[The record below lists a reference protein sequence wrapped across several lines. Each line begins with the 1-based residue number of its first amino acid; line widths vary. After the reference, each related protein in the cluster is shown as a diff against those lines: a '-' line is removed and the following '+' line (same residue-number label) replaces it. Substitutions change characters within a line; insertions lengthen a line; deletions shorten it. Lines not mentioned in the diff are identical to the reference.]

1 VAIWG
6 ARLRDVILNQIR
18 SAVGFASHLRRYR
31 EIVGILWKYG
41 FADVLRLV
49 ALQRFLGIEDATI
62 TLHEEGLLS
71 KPLPERVRLAL
82 EELGP
87 TFVKFGQIVSSRRD
101 LVTDE
106 YYVELCKLQ
115 TEVAPFPSKEVRSI
129 IANELGKPVSK
140 LFKKF
145 DDKPVGSASVAQVHA
160 AQLPEG
166 ARVAVKIQRPDIEE
180 VIELDLAVL
189 LDLARFVDRHVPE
202 ISAVNPIGVVLE
214 FSSTLRKELDFNN
227 EASNI
232 ERFGAQFANNRWI
245 KVPRVFRELTTS
257 QVLTMEFIS
266 GYEIM
271 DVSALKRAG
280 IDPVA
285 LSEHITEL
293 IYEQVFDHGF
303 FHGDPHPGNMLV
315 LPGGVAGLLDYG
327 MMGSFSP
334 PFRSSI
340 AYLIAGLTEKNHQ
353 EVMDSILE
361 MSEEGFAPNPGRM
374 LSDVEAFSEQHLNQP
389 LRDIKLGDVLNKLL
403 EMLRNN
409 QLRMKGSFYL
419 GVKALTQVEAIGRA
433 LNPDLNFVRL
443 GEPYAMRQIEGK
455 YHPSRIFA
463 LARKLFGESLDFLE
477 DFPHDFRQLY
487 QRIKHGKINIP
498 LQHKID
504 PEGFEPL
511 RKTLDSIANRLTNA
525 ILTASVLICSSI
537 LVLSGLP
544 PTVGGVPIVGLAG
557 LIWGTYMCLR
567 LVLSIWRHGG
577 L

>member
-1 VAIWG
+1 
-6 ARLRDVILNQIR
+6 VILNQIR
-18 SAVGFASHLRRYR
+18 SAVEFASHLPRYR
-31 EIVGILWKYG
+31 EIVSILWKYG

-62 TLHEEGLLS
+62 ALREEGLLS
-71 KPLPERVRLAL
+71 RPLPERVRLAL

-101 LVTDE
+101 FVTDE

-115 TEVAPFPSKEVRSI
+115 AEVPPFPSEEARSI
-129 IANELGKPVSK
+129 IAEELARPLSE

-145 DDKPVGSASVAQVHA
+145 DDKPVGSASIAQVHA
-160 AQLPEG
+160 AQLPDG
-166 ARVAVKIQRPDIEE
+166 RRVAVKVQRPGIEE

-202 ISAVNPIGVVLE
+202 ISGINPVAVVME
-214 FSSTLRKELDFNN
+214 FSSVLRKELDFNS
-227 EASNI
+227 EAFNI
-232 ERFGAQFANNRWI
+232 ERFAAQFANHRWI
-245 KVPRVFRELTTS
+245 KVPTVFRELTKAR
-257 QVLTMEFIS
+257 VLTMEFIS
-266 GYEIM
+266 GYDIM
-271 DVSALKRAG
+271 DSRALQRLGVS
-280 IDPVA
+280 PEE
-285 LSEHITEL
+285 LSEHMTEL
-293 IYEQVFDHGF
+293 IYEQIFEHGF
-303 FHGDPHPGNMLV
+303 FHGDPHPGNML
-315 LPGGVAGLLDYG
+315 LMPGGVIGLLDYG

-340 AYLIAGLTEKNHQ
+340 AYLIAGLVEKDYQ
-353 EVMDSILE
+353 EVMSAILE
-361 MSEEGFAPNPGRM
+361 MSEEGFAANPGRM
-374 LSDVEAFSEQHLNQP
+374 LADVEAFSEQHLNQP
-389 LRDIKLGDVLNKLL
+389 LRKINLGEVLNKLL
-403 EMLRNN
+403 DVLRNN
-409 QLRMKGSFYL
+409 HLRMKGSFYL
-419 GVKALTQVEAIGRA
+419 GVKALAQVEALGRA
-433 LNPDLNFVRL
+433 LNPEINFLRL

-455 YHPSRIFA
+455 YQPSRILA

-487 QRIKHGKINIP
+487 QRVKRGKINIP

-537 LVLSGLP
+537 LVLADVP
-544 PTVGGVPIVGLAG
+544 PKLGGVPILGMAG

-567 LVLSIWRHGG
+567 LVLSIWKHGG

>member
-1 VAIWG
+1 
-6 ARLRDVILNQIR
+6 VILNQIR
-18 SAVGFASHLRRYR
+18 SAVEFASHLPRYR
-31 EIVGILWKYG
+31 EIVSILWKYG

-62 TLHEEGLLS
+62 TLREEGLLS

-115 TEVAPFPSKEVRSI
+115 DDVPPFPSDEVRSI
-129 IANELGKPVSK
+129 IAEELGKPVSK

-145 DDKPVGSASVAQVHA
+145 DDKTVGSASIAQVHA
-160 AQLPEG
+160 AQLPDG
-166 ARVAVKIQRPDIEE
+166 TRLAVKVQRPDAEE
-180 VIELDLAVL
+180 LIDLDLAVL

-202 ISAVNPIGVVLE
+202 ISGVNPIGVVLE

-227 EASNI
+227 EAANI
-232 ERFGAQFANNRWI
+232 ERFGAQFAGNRWI
-245 KVPRVFRELTTS
+245 KVPRVLRELTTPR
-257 QVLTMEFIS
+257 VLTMEFIS

-271 DVSALKRAG
+271 DVAALKRAG
-280 IDPVA
+280 IDPVE
-285 LSEHITEL
+285 LSEQITEL
-293 IYEQVFDHGF
+293 IYQQIFEHGF

-315 LPGGVAGLLDYG
+315 MPGGVTGLLDYG

-334 PFRSSI
+334 AFRSSI
-340 AYLIAGLTEKNHQ
+340 AYLIAGLAEKNYQ
-353 EVMDSILE
+353 DVMGAILE
-361 MSEEGFAPNPGRM
+361 MSEEGFASNPGRM
-374 LSDVEAFSEQHLNQP
+374 LADVEAFSEQHLNQP
-389 LRDIKLGDVLNKLL
+389 LRDIRLGDLLNNLL

-409 QLRMKGSFYL
+409 HLRMKGSFYL

-433 LNPDLNFVRL
+433 LNPDLDFL
-443 GEPYAMRQIEGK
+443 KIGEPYATREIEGK
-455 YHPSRIFA
+455 YQPSRILA

-487 QRIKHGKINIP
+487 QRVKHGKINIP
-498 LQHKID
+498 LEHKID

-525 ILTASVLICSSI
+525 ILAASVLICSSI
-537 LVLSGLP
+537 LVLADLP
-544 PTVGGVPIVGLAG
+544 PKLGGVPIIGVAG
-557 LIWGTYMCLR
+557 LIWGAFMCLR
-567 LVLSIWRHGG
+567 LVLSIWKHGG

>member
-1 VAIWG
+1 M
-6 ARLRDVILNQIR
+6 
-18 SAVGFASHLRRYR
+18 
-31 EIVGILWKYG
+31 
-41 FADVLRLV
+41 LRLV

-71 KPLPERVRLAL
+71 KPVPERVRLAL
-82 EELGP
+82 GELGP

-115 TEVAPFPSKEVRSI
+115 TQVPPFPADEARQLSPKSWEGRFRKSSRGSRTSRWEAHPSRKSMPRGCRMAPKWRSRFSGP
-129 IANELGKPVSK
+129 N
-140 LFKKF
+140 
-145 DDKPVGSASVAQVHA
+145 
-160 AQLPEG
+160 
-166 ARVAVKIQRPDIEE
+166 IEE
-180 VIELDLAVL
+180 VIELDLAML
-189 LDLARFVDRHVPE
+189 LDLARFMERHVPE
-202 ISAVNPIGVVLE
+202 ISGVNPIGVVME

-227 EASNI
+227 EALNI
-232 ERFGAQFANNRWI
+232 ERFGAQFANNPWI
-245 KVPRVFRELTTS
+245 KVPAVFREFTTPR
-257 QVLTMEFIS
+257 VLTMEFFS
-266 GYEIM
+266 GRNIM
-271 DVSALKRAG
+271 DVAASSGG
-280 IDPVA
+280 ISIRRE

-293 IYEQVFDHGF
+293 IYLQIFEYGF

-315 LPGGVAGLLDYG
+315 LPGGVTGLLDYG

-340 AYLIAGLTEKNHQ
+340 AYLIAGLAERDHQ
-353 EVMDSILE
+353 QVMGSILE
-361 MSEEGFAPNPGRM
+361 MSEEGFASNPGKM
-374 LSDVEAFSEQHLNQP
+374 LTDVETFSEAHLNQP
-389 LRDIKLGDVLNKLL
+389 LRDIKLGEVLNKLL

-409 QLRMKGSFYL
+409 HLRMKGSFYL
-419 GVKALTQVEAIGRA
+419 GVKALTQVEAIGRS
-433 LNPDLNFVRL
+433 LNPDLNFVKL

-455 YHPSRIFA
+455 YHPTRIFL
-463 LARKLFGESLDFLE
+463 LARKLFGEGLDFLE

-544 PTVGGVPIVGLAG
+544 PKIWGVPIIGLAG
-557 LIWGTYMCLR
+557 LIWGTFMCLR
-567 LVLSIWRHGG
+567 LVLSIWKHGG

>member
-1 VAIWG
+1 VE
-6 ARLRDVILNQIR
+6 
-18 SAVGFASHLRRYR
+18 FASHLPRYR
-31 EIVGILWKYG
+31 EIVSILWKYG

-62 TLHEEGLLS
+62 TLREEGLLS

-115 TEVAPFPSKEVRSI
+115 DDVPPFPSDEVRSI
-129 IANELGKPVSK
+129 IAEELGKPVSK

-145 DDKPVGSASVAQVHA
+145 DDKTVGSASIAQVHA
-160 AQLPEG
+160 AQLPDG
-166 ARVAVKIQRPDIEE
+166 TRLAVKVQRPDAEE
-180 VIELDLAVL
+180 LIDLDLAVL

-202 ISAVNPIGVVLE
+202 ISGVNPIGVVLE

-227 EASNI
+227 EAANI
-232 ERFGAQFANNRWI
+232 ERFGAQFAGNRWI
-245 KVPRVFRELTTS
+245 KVPRVLRELTTPR
-257 QVLTMEFIS
+257 VLTMEFIS

-271 DVSALKRAG
+271 DVAALKRAG
-280 IDPVA
+280 IDPVE
-285 LSEHITEL
+285 LSEQITEL
-293 IYEQVFDHGF
+293 IYQQIFEHGF

-315 LPGGVAGLLDYG
+315 MPGGVTGLLDYG

-334 PFRSSI
+334 AFRSSI
-340 AYLIAGLTEKNHQ
+340 AYLIAGLAEKNYQ
-353 EVMDSILE
+353 DVMGAILE
-361 MSEEGFAPNPGRM
+361 MSEEGFASNPGRM
-374 LSDVEAFSEQHLNQP
+374 LADVEAFSEQHLNQP
-389 LRDIKLGDVLNKLL
+389 LRDIRLGDLLNNLL

-409 QLRMKGSFYL
+409 HLRMKGSFYL

-433 LNPDLNFVRL
+433 LNPDLDFL
-443 GEPYAMRQIEGK
+443 KIGEPYATREIEGK
-455 YHPSRIFA
+455 YQPSRILA

-487 QRIKHGKINIP
+487 QRVKHGKINIP
-498 LQHKID
+498 LEHKID

-525 ILTASVLICSSI
+525 ILAASVLICSSI
-537 LVLSGLP
+537 LVLADLP
-544 PTVGGVPIVGLAG
+544 PKLGGVPIIGVAG
-557 LIWGTYMCLR
+557 LIWGAFMCLR
-567 LVLSIWRHGG
+567 LVLSIWKHGG

>member
-1 VAIWG
+1 
-6 ARLRDVILNQIR
+6 VILNQIR
-18 SAVGFASHLRRYR
+18 SAVEFASHLPRYR
-31 EIVGILWKYG
+31 EIVSILWKYG

-62 TLHEEGLLS
+62 TLREEGLLS

-115 TEVAPFPSKEVRSI
+115 DDVPPFPSDEVRSI
-129 IANELGKPVSK
+129 IAEELGKPVSK

-145 DDKPVGSASVAQVHA
+145 DDKTVGSASIAQVHA
-160 AQLPEG
+160 AQLPDG
-166 ARVAVKIQRPDIEE
+166 TRLAVKVQRPDAEE
-180 VIELDLAVL
+180 LIDLDLAVL

-202 ISAVNPIGVVLE
+202 ISGVNPIGVVLE

-227 EASNI
+227 EAANI
-232 ERFGAQFANNRWI
+232 ERFGAQFAGNRWI
-245 KVPRVFRELTTS
+245 KVPRVLRELTTPR
-257 QVLTMEFIS
+257 VLTMQFIS

-271 DVSALKRAG
+271 DVAALKRAG
-280 IDPVA
+280 IDPVE

-293 IYEQVFDHGF
+293 IYQQIFEHGF

-315 LPGGVAGLLDYG
+315 MPGGVTGLLDYG

-334 PFRSSI
+334 AFRSSI
-340 AYLIAGLTEKNHQ
+340 AYLIAGLAEKNYQ
-353 EVMDSILE
+353 DVMGAILE
-361 MSEEGFAPNPGRM
+361 MSEEGFASNPGRM
-374 LSDVEAFSEQHLNQP
+374 LADVEAFSEQHLNQP
-389 LRDIKLGDVLNKLL
+389 LRDIRLGDLLNNLL

-409 QLRMKGSFYL
+409 HLRMKGSFYL

-433 LNPDLNFVRL
+433 LNPDLDFL
-443 GEPYAMRQIEGK
+443 KIGEPYATREIEGK
-455 YHPSRIFA
+455 YQPSRILA

-487 QRIKHGKINIP
+487 QRVKHGKINIP
-498 LQHKID
+498 LEHKID

-525 ILTASVLICSSI
+525 ILAASVLICSSI
-537 LVLSGLP
+537 LVLADLP
-544 PTVGGVPIVGLAG
+544 PKLGGVPIIGVAG
-557 LIWGTYMCLR
+557 LIWGAFMCLR
-567 LVLSIWRHGG
+567 LVLSIWKHGG

>member
-1 VAIWG
+1 
-6 ARLRDVILNQIR
+6 VILNQIK
-18 SAVGFASHLRRYR
+18 SAVGFASHLRRYH
-31 EIVGILWKYG
+31 EIVAILWKYG

-115 TEVAPFPSKEVRSI
+115 TEVSPFPSKEVRSI
-129 IANELGKPVSK
+129 IADELGKPVSK

-145 DDKPVGSASVAQVHA
+145 DDKPVGSASIAQVHA
-160 AQLPEG
+160 AQLPDG
-166 ARVAVKIQRPDIEE
+166 TRVAVKVQRPDIQE

-202 ISAVNPIGVVLE
+202 ISAVNPVGVVLE

-245 KVPRVFRELTTS
+245 KVPRVFRELATS

-266 GYEIM
+266 GYNIM
-271 DVSALKRAG
+271 DTPALERAG
-280 IDPVA
+280 IRPA
-285 LSEHITEL
+285 ELSEHITEL
-293 IYEQVFDHGF
+293 IYQQIFDHGF
-303 FHGDPHPGNMLV
+303 FHGDPHPGNLLV
-315 LPGGVAGLLDYG
+315 LPGGVTGLLDYG

-340 AYLIAGLTEKNHQ
+340 AYLIAGLAEKNHQ

-361 MSEEGFAPNPGRM
+361 MSEEGFAPNPGKM

-389 LRDIKLGDVLNKLL
+389 LRDIKLGEVLNKLL

-409 QLRMKGSFYL
+409 HLRMKGSFYL
-419 GVKALTQVEAIGRA
+419 GAKALTQVEAIGRA
-433 LNPDLNFVRL
+433 LNPDLNFIKI

-455 YHPSRIFA
+455 YHPSRILA

-544 PTVGGVPIVGLAG
+544 PKLGGVSIVGLAG
-557 LIWGTYMCLR
+557 LIWGTYLCLR
-567 LVLSIWRHGG
+567 LVLSIWKHGG

>member
-1 VAIWG
+1 
-6 ARLRDVILNQIR
+6 VILDQIR
-18 SAVGFASHLRRYR
+18 SAVEFASHLPRYR
-31 EIVGILWKYG
+31 EIVSILWKYG

-62 TLHEEGLLS
+62 TLREEGVLS

-101 LVTDE
+101 FVTDE

-115 TEVAPFPSKEVRSI
+115 TEVLPFSPEEARSI
-129 IANELGKPVSK
+129 IAEELAKPIPEI
-140 LFKKF
+140 FKKF
-145 DDKPVGSASVAQVHA
+145 EDLPVGSASVAQVHA
-160 AQLPEG
+160 ARLADG
-166 ARVAVKIQRPDIEE
+166 TKVAVKVQRPGIEE

-189 LDLARFVDRHVPE
+189 LDLARFVERHVPE
-202 ISAVNPIGVVLE
+202 IAGINPIGVVLE
-214 FSSTLRKELDFNN
+214 FSSVLRKELDFQS

-232 ERFGAQFANNRWI
+232 ERFGAQFADDRWI
-245 KVPRVFRELTTS
+245 KVPKVFRELTTS
-257 QVLTMEFIS
+257 RVLTMEFIS

-271 DVSALKRAG
+271 DFRALERAG
-280 IDPVA
+280 IDPEE
-285 LSEHITEL
+285 LSEHISDL
-293 IYEQVFDHGF
+293 IYQQIFEHGF

-315 LPGGVAGLLDYG
+315 LPGGVTGLLDYG

-340 AYLIAGLTEKNHQ
+340 AYLIAGLAEKNYQ
-353 EVMDSILE
+353 DVMGAILE
-361 MSEEGFAPNPGRM
+361 MSEEGYASNPVRM

-389 LRDIKLGDVLNKLL
+389 LREINLGEVLNKLL
-403 EMLRNN
+403 DMLRNN
-409 QLRMKGSFYL
+409 HLRMKGSFYL
-419 GVKALTQVEAIGRA
+419 GVKALAQVEAIGRA
-433 LNPDLNFVRL
+433 LNPELNFLRL
-443 GEPYAMRQIEGK
+443 GEPYAMRQIEGR
-455 YHPSRIFA
+455 YHPSRVFS
-463 LARKLFGESLDFLE
+463 LARKLVGESLDFLE
-477 DFPHDFRQLY
+477 DFPNDFRQLY
-487 QRIKHGKINIP
+487 QRLKHGKINIP

-537 LVLSGLP
+537 LVLAGLP
-544 PTVGGVPIVGLAG
+544 PKLGGVPIVGLAG

-567 LVLSIWRHGG
+567 LVLSIWKHGG

>member
-1 VAIWG
+1 
-6 ARLRDVILNQIR
+6 VILNQIR
-18 SAVGFASHLRRYR
+18 SAVEFASHLPRYR
-31 EIVGILWKYG
+31 EIVSILWKYG

-62 TLHEEGLLS
+62 TLREEGLLS

-115 TEVAPFPSKEVRSI
+115 DDVPPFPSDEVRSI
-129 IANELGKPVSK
+129 IAEELGKPVSK

-145 DDKPVGSASVAQVHA
+145 DDKTVGSASIAQVHA
-160 AQLPEG
+160 AQLPDG
-166 ARVAVKIQRPDIEE
+166 TRLAVKVQRPDAEE
-180 VIELDLAVL
+180 LIDLDLAVL

-202 ISAVNPIGVVLE
+202 ISGVNPIGVVLE

-227 EASNI
+227 EAANI
-232 ERFGAQFANNRWI
+232 ERFGAQFAGNRWI
-245 KVPRVFRELTTS
+245 KVPRVLRELTTPR
-257 QVLTMEFIS
+257 VLTMQFIS

-271 DVSALKRAG
+271 DVAALKRAG
-280 IDPVA
+280 IDPVE

-293 IYEQVFDHGF
+293 IYQQIFEHGF

-315 LPGGVAGLLDYG
+315 MPGGVTGLLDYG

-334 PFRSSI
+334 AFRSSI
-340 AYLIAGLTEKNHQ
+340 AYLIAGLAAKNYQ
-353 EVMDSILE
+353 DVMGAILE
-361 MSEEGFAPNPGRM
+361 MSEEGFASNPGRM
-374 LSDVEAFSEQHLNQP
+374 LADVEAFSEQHLNQP
-389 LRDIKLGDVLNKLL
+389 LRDIRLGDLLNNLL

-409 QLRMKGSFYL
+409 HLRMKGSFYL

-433 LNPDLNFVRL
+433 LNPDLDFL
-443 GEPYAMRQIEGK
+443 KIGEPYATREIEGK
-455 YHPSRIFA
+455 YQPSRILA

-487 QRIKHGKINIP
+487 QRVKHGKINIP
-498 LQHKID
+498 LEHKID

-525 ILTASVLICSSI
+525 ILAASVLICSSI
-537 LVLSGLP
+537 LVLADLP
-544 PTVGGVPIVGLAG
+544 PKLGGVPIIGVAG
-557 LIWGTYMCLR
+557 LIWGAFMCLR
-567 LVLSIWRHGG
+567 LVLSIWKHGG

>member
-1 VAIWG
+1 
-6 ARLRDVILNQIR
+6 VILDQIR
-18 SAVGFASHLRRYR
+18 SAVEFASHLPRYR

-49 ALQRFLGIEDATI
+49 ALQRFLGLEDATI

-115 TEVAPFPSKEVRSI
+115 TEVPPFPSDEVRSI
-129 IANELGKPVSK
+129 VAEELGEPVSK
-140 LFKKF
+140 LFKSF
-145 DDKPVGSASVAQVHA
+145 DEETVGSASIAQVHA
-160 AQLPEG
+160 ARLPDG
-166 ARVAVKIQRPDIEE
+166 TPVAVKVQRPDIEE
-180 VIELDLAVL
+180 LIELDLAVL

-202 ISAVNPIGVVLE
+202 ISGVNPIGVVLE

-227 EASNI
+227 EAGNI
-232 ERFGAQFANNRWI
+232 ERFGAQFAGNRWI
-245 KVPRVFRELTTS
+245 KVPMVFRELTTS
-257 QVLTMEFIS
+257 RVLTMELIS
-266 GYEIM
+266 GYGIM
-271 DVSALKRAG
+271 DVSALERAG
-280 IDPVA
+280 IDSVK

-293 IYEQVFDHGF
+293 IYEQIFEHGF

-315 LPGGVAGLLDYG
+315 LTGGVTGLLDYG

-340 AYLIAGLTEKNHQ
+340 AYLIAGLAEKNHQ
-353 EVMDSILE
+353 EVMGAILE
-361 MSEEGFAPNPGRM
+361 MSEEGFASNPGRM
-374 LSDVEAFSEQHLNQP
+374 LADVEAFSEQHLNQP
-389 LRDIKLGDVLNKLL
+389 LRDIKLGDLLNNLL

-409 QLRMKGSFYL
+409 HLRMKGSFYL
-419 GVKALTQVEAIGRA
+419 GVKALTQVEAIGRS
-433 LNPDLNFVRL
+433 LNPDLNFLKL

-455 YHPSRIFA
+455 YHPTRIFA
-463 LARKLFGESLDFLE
+463 LLRKLFGESLDFLE

-487 QRIKHGKINIP
+487 QRVKHGKINIP

-504 PEGFEPL
+504 PDGFEPL

-525 ILTASVLICSSI
+525 ILAASVLICSSI
-537 LVLSGLP
+537 LVLADLP
-544 PTVGGVPIVGLAG
+544 PRLGGVPILGVAG
-557 LIWGTYMCLR
+557 LIWGAFMCLR
-567 LVLSIWRHGG
+567 LVLSIWKHGG

>member
-1 VAIWG
+1 
-6 ARLRDVILNQIR
+6 VILNQIK
-18 SAVGFASHLRRYR
+18 SAVGFASHLRRYH
-31 EIVGILWKYG
+31 EIVAILWKYG

-115 TEVAPFPSKEVRSI
+115 TEVSPFPSKEVRSI
-129 IANELGKPVSK
+129 IADELGKPVSK

-145 DDKPVGSASVAQVHA
+145 DDKPVGSASIAQVHA
-160 AQLPEG
+160 AQLPDG
-166 ARVAVKIQRPDIEE
+166 TRVAVKVQRPDIQE

-202 ISAVNPIGVVLE
+202 ISAVNPVGVVLE

-227 EASNI
+227 EVSNI

-245 KVPRVFRELTTS
+245 KVPRVFRELATS

-266 GYEIM
+266 GYNIM
-271 DVSALKRAG
+271 DTPALERAG
-280 IDPVA
+280 IRPA
-285 LSEHITEL
+285 ELSEHITDL
-293 IYEQVFDHGF
+293 IYQQIFDHGF
-303 FHGDPHPGNMLV
+303 FHGDPHPGNLLV
-315 LPGGVAGLLDYG
+315 LPGGVTGLLDYG

-334 PFRSSI
+334 PFRSSV
-340 AYLIAGLTEKNHQ
+340 AYLIAGLAEKNHQ

-361 MSEEGFAPNPGRM
+361 MSEEGFAPNPGKM

-389 LRDIKLGDVLNKLL
+389 LRDIKLGEVLNKLL

-409 QLRMKGSFYL
+409 HLRMKGSFYL
-419 GVKALTQVEAIGRA
+419 GAKALTQVEAIGRA
-433 LNPDLNFVRL
+433 LNPDLNFIKI

-455 YHPSRIFA
+455 YHPSRILA

-544 PTVGGVPIVGLAG
+544 PKLGGVSIVGLAG
-557 LIWGTYMCLR
+557 LIWGTYLCLR
-567 LVLSIWRHGG
+567 LVLSIWKHGG

>member
-1 VAIWG
+1 
-6 ARLRDVILNQIR
+6 VILNQIK
-18 SAVGFASHLRRYR
+18 SAMGFASHLRRYH
-31 EIVGILWKYG
+31 EIVAILWKYG

-115 TEVAPFPSKEVRSI
+115 TEVSPFPSKEVRSI
-129 IANELGKPVSK
+129 IADELGKPVSK

-145 DDKPVGSASVAQVHA
+145 DDKPVGSASIAQVHA
-160 AQLPEG
+160 AQLPDG
-166 ARVAVKIQRPDIEE
+166 TRVAVKVQRPDIQE

-202 ISAVNPIGVVLE
+202 ISAVNPVGVVLE

-227 EASNI
+227 EVSNI

-245 KVPRVFRELTTS
+245 KVPRVFRELATS

-266 GYEIM
+266 GYNIM
-271 DVSALKRAG
+271 DTPALERAG
-280 IDPVA
+280 IRPA
-285 LSEHITEL
+285 ELSEHITEL
-293 IYEQVFDHGF
+293 IYQQIFDHGF
-303 FHGDPHPGNMLV
+303 FHGDPHPGNLLV
-315 LPGGVAGLLDYG
+315 LPGGVTGLLDYG

-334 PFRSSI
+334 PFRSSV
-340 AYLIAGLTEKNHQ
+340 AYLIAGLAEKNHQ

-361 MSEEGFAPNPGRM
+361 MSEEGFAPNPGKM

-389 LRDIKLGDVLNKLL
+389 LRDIKLGEVLNKLL

-409 QLRMKGSFYL
+409 HLRMKGSFYL
-419 GVKALTQVEAIGRA
+419 GAKALTQVEAIGRA
-433 LNPDLNFVRL
+433 LNPDLNFIKI

-455 YHPSRIFA
+455 YHPSRILA

-544 PTVGGVPIVGLAG
+544 PKLGGVSIVGLAG
-557 LIWGTYMCLR
+557 LIWGTYLCLR
-567 LVLSIWRHGG
+567 LVLSIWKHGG

>member
-1 VAIWG
+1 
-6 ARLRDVILNQIR
+6 VILNQIK
-18 SAVGFASHLRRYR
+18 SAVGFASHLRRYH
-31 EIVGILWKYG
+31 EIVAILWKYG

-115 TEVAPFPSKEVRSI
+115 TEVSPFPSKEVRSI
-129 IANELGKPVSK
+129 IADELGKPVSK

-145 DDKPVGSASVAQVHA
+145 DDKPVGSASIAQVHV
-160 AQLPEG
+160 AQLPDG
-166 ARVAVKIQRPDIEE
+166 TRVAVKVQRPDIQE

-202 ISAVNPIGVVLE
+202 IAAVNPIGVVLE
-214 FSSTLRKELDFNN
+214 FSSTLRKELEFNN

-245 KVPRVFRELTTS
+245 KVPRVFRELATS

-266 GYEIM
+266 GYSIM
-271 DVSALKRAG
+271 DIPALERAG
-280 IDPVA
+280 IRPA
-285 LSEHITEL
+285 ELSEHITEL
-293 IYEQVFDHGF
+293 IYQQIFDHGF
-303 FHGDPHPGNMLV
+303 FHGDPHPGNLLV
-315 LPGGVAGLLDYG
+315 LPGGVTGLLDYG

-340 AYLIAGLTEKNHQ
+340 AYLIAGLAEKNHQ

-361 MSEEGFAPNPGRM
+361 MSEEGFAPNPGKM

-389 LRDIKLGDVLNKLL
+389 LRDIKLGEVLNKLL

-409 QLRMKGSFYL
+409 HLRMKGSFYL
-419 GVKALTQVEAIGRA
+419 GAKALTQVEAIGRA
-433 LNPDLNFVRL
+433 LNPDLNFIKI

-455 YHPSRIFA
+455 YHPSRILA

-544 PTVGGVPIVGLAG
+544 PKLGGVSIVGLAG
-557 LIWGTYMCLR
+557 LIWGTYLCLR
-567 LVLSIWRHGG
+567 LVLSIWKHGG